1 MKCDRVKEHIADY
14 LAGALSRTE
23 AEELDEHLAQCA
35 ACKQETAAL
44 SETWE
49 MLGLLDE
56 ELEQP
61 SAQMRPRFYQS
72 LEAYRQGLES
82 AAPVPARRRFFD
94 WGAGGWAASPAF
106 RLAWSA
112 ALLIVGIGIG
122 IGAGVGVSQWMGGRD
137 RGRTELAG
145 LQDEVHHMRQLV
157 TLSLLQQQ
165 SASERLRGVD
175 YSSRVDQSDT
185 QVLAALLHA
194 VNHDPNVNVRLAAVD
209 ALRKFAGSPSV
220 KGQLDQALNKQE
232 SPLVQLALIDF
243 IVDQRDKS
251 ALPSLA
257 ALERSP
263 TADKNVKEKA
273 VWGLS
278 QLQ

>member
-1 MKCDRVKEHIADY
+1 MTCDQVKEHIADY
-14 LAGALSRTE
+14 LAGTLSRPE
-23 AEELDEHLAQCA
+23 AEELDEHFAQCA

-49 MLGLLDE
+49 MLGLLE
-56 ELEQP
+56 QEQP
-61 SAQMRPRFYQS
+61 SAQVRPRFYQS

-82 AAPVPARRRFFD
+82 AAPAPVRRRFFD
-94 WGAGGWAASPAF
+94 WGAGWAASPAF
-106 RLAWSA
+106 RLAWSG
-112 ALLIVGIGIG
+112 ALLIIGIG
-122 IGAGVGVSQWMGGRD
+122 VGQWLGGRE
-137 RGRTELAG
+137 RGRADLAG

-157 TLSLLQQQ
+157 TLSLLEQP

-175 YSSRVDQSDT
+175 YSGRVDQSDT

-194 VNHDPNVNVRLAAVD
+194 VNHDPSVNVRLAAVD
-209 ALRKFAGSPSV
+209 ALRKFAASPAV
-220 KGQLDQALNKQE
+220 KGKLDQSLVKQE

-243 IVDQRDKS
+243 LVDTRDKT
-251 ALPSLA
+251 AVPSLA

-273 VWGLS
+273 LWGLS

>member
-1 MKCDRVKEHIADY
+1 MKCDQVKEHIADY
-14 LAGALSRTE
+14 LVGALSPTE
-23 AEELDEHLAQCA
+23 AEELDEHFAQCT

-49 MLGLLDE
+49 MLGLL
-56 ELEQP
+56 EQERP
-61 SAQMRPRFYQS
+61 SAQMGPRFYQS
-72 LEAYRQGLES
+72 LEAYRQGIQ
-82 AAPVPARRRFFD
+82 AATPAPAKRRFFD
-94 WGAGGWAASPAF
+94 WGWQGW
-106 RLAWSA
+106 AWSA
-112 ALLIVGIGIG
+112 ALLIGGLG
-122 IGAGVGVSQWMGGRD
+122 GGQWLGQRERGQRD
-137 RGRTELAG
+137 LAG

-157 TLSLLQQQ
+157 TLSLLEQQ

-185 QVLAALLHA
+185 PVLTALLHA

-209 ALRKFAGSPSV
+209 ALRKFAGNPAV
-220 KGQLDQALNKQE
+220 KGTLDQSLVRQD

-243 IVDQRDKS
+243 IVDERDKA

-263 TADKNVKEKA
+263 TADRNVKEKA
-273 VWGLS
+273 LWGLS

>member
-1 MKCDRVKEHIADY
+1 MKCDQVKEHIADY
-14 LAGALSRTE
+14 LAGALSPTE
-23 AEELDEHLAQCA
+23 AEELDEHFAQCA
-35 ACKQETAAL
+35 ACKQETEAL

-49 MLGLLDE
+49 MLGLLE
-56 ELEQP
+56 QEQP
-61 SAQMRPRFYQS
+61 SAQLRPRFYQS
-72 LEAYRQGLES
+72 LEAYQQGLQ
-82 AAPVPARRRFFD
+82 AATPAPAKRRFFD
-94 WGAGGWAASPAF
+94 WGWQGW
-106 RLAWSA
+106 AWSA
-112 ALLIVGIGIG
+112 ALLVAGL
-122 IGAGVGVSQWMGGRD
+122 GAGQWLGQRD
-137 RGRTELAG
+137 RGQHDLAV
-145 LQDEVHHMRQLV
+145 LQDEVHRMRQLV
-157 TLSLLQQQ
+157 TLSLLEQQ

-185 QVLAALLHA
+185 QVLAALLYA

-209 ALRKFAGSPSV
+209 ALRKFAGNPSV
-220 KGQLDQALNKQE
+220 KGTLDQSLVKQE

-243 IVDQRDKS
+243 IVDERDKG

-273 VWGLS
+273 LWGLS

>member
-1 MKCDRVKEHIADY
+1 MTCDQVKEHIADY
-14 LAGALSRTE
+14 LAGTLGRPE
-23 AEELDEHLAQCA
+23 AEELDEHFARCA

-49 MLGLLDE
+49 MLGVLE
-56 ELEQP
+56 QEQP
-61 SAQMRPRFYQS
+61 SAQLRPRFYRS

-82 AAPVPARRRFFD
+82 AAPAAPAPARRRFFD
-94 WGAGGWAASPAF
+94 WGWHGW
-106 RLAWSA
+106 AWSA
-112 ALLIVGIGIG
+112 ALLAMGIS
-122 IGAGVGVSQWMGGRD
+122 AGLWLGVRE
-137 RGRTELAG
+137 RGRADLAG

-157 TLSLLQQQ
+157 TLSLLEQQ

-175 YSSRVDQSDT
+175 YSGRVDQSDT
-185 QVLAALLHA
+185 QVLAALLFA
-194 VNHDPNVNVRLAAVD
+194 VNHDPSVNVRLAAVD
-209 ALRKFAGSPSV
+209 ALRRFAASPSV
-220 KGQLDQALNKQE
+220 KGSLDQSLAKQD

-243 IVDQRDKS
+243 LVDTRDKS
-251 ALPSLA
+251 AVRSLA

-273 VWGLS
+273 LWGLS

>member
-1 MKCDRVKEHIADY
+1 MKCDQVKEHIADY

-23 AEELDEHLAQCA
+23 AEELDEHFAQCA

-49 MLGLLDE
+49 MLGLLE
-56 ELEQP
+56 QEQP
-61 SAQMRPRFYQS
+61 SAQVRPRFYQS
-72 LEAYRQGLES
+72 LEAYQQGLQ
-82 AAPVPARRRFFD
+82 AATPPPAKRRFFD
-94 WGAGGWAASPAF
+94 WGWQGW
-106 RLAWSA
+106 AWSA
-112 ALLIVGIGIG
+112 ALLVAGL
-122 IGAGVGVSQWMGGRD
+122 GAGQWLGQRD
-137 RGRTELAG
+137 RGRADLAG

-157 TLSLLQQQ
+157 TLSLLEQQ

-175 YSSRVDQSDT
+175 YSSRVDQSDAP
-185 QVLAALLHA
+185 VLAALLHA
-194 VNHDPNVNVRLAAVD
+194 VNQDPNVNVRLAAVD
-209 ALRKFAGSPSV
+209 ALRKFAGNPSV
-220 KGQLDQALNKQE
+220 KGSLDQSLVKQD

-243 IVDQRDKS
+243 IVDERDKA

-273 VWGLS
+273 LWGLS

>member
-1 MKCDRVKEHIADY
+1 MTCDQVKEHIADY
-14 LAGALSRTE
+14 LVGALSRPE
-23 AEELDEHLAQCA
+23 ADELDEHFAQCA
-35 ACKQETAAL
+35 ACKEETAAL

-49 MLGLLDE
+49 MLGLLE
-56 ELEQP
+56 QEQP
-61 SAQMRPRFYQS
+61 SAQLRPRFYQS
-72 LEAYRQGLES
+72 LEAYRRGLES
-82 AAPVPARRRFFD
+82 AAPRPARRRFFD
-94 WGAGGWAASPAF
+94 WGAGWMASPAF

-112 ALLIVGIGIG
+112 ALLIVGIG
-122 IGAGVGVSQWMGGRD
+122 AGLWLGGRE
-137 RGRTELAG
+137 RGQADLAG

-157 TLSLLQQQ
+157 TLSLLEQQ

-175 YSSRVDQSDT
+175 YAYRVDQSDT
-185 QVLAALLHA
+185 QVLSALLHA

-209 ALRKFAGSPSV
+209 ALRKFAASPSV
-220 KGQLDQALNKQE
+220 KGKLDQSLNKQE

-243 IVDQRDKS
+243 IVDTRDKT

-263 TADKNVKEKA
+263 TVDKNVKDKA
-273 VWGLS
+273 LWGLS

>member
-1 MKCDRVKEHIADY
+1 MTCDQVKEHIADY
-14 LAGALSRTE
+14 MAGALSQTE
-23 AEELDEHLAQCA
+23 AEELDEHFAGCA

-49 MLGLLDE
+49 MLGLLE
-56 ELEQP
+56 QEQP
-61 SAQMRPRFYQS
+61 SAQLRPRFYDS
-72 LEAYRQGLES
+72 LEAYRQGLQS
-82 AAPVPARRRFFD
+82 AAPAPARSRFFD
-94 WGAGGWAASPAF
+94 WGWHGW
-106 RLAWSA
+106 AWSA
-112 ALLIVGIGIG
+112 ALLVAGL
-122 IGAGVGVSQWMGGRD
+122 GAGQWLGQHD
-137 RGRTELAG
+137 RRRADMAS

-157 TLSLLQQQ
+157 TLSLLEQH

-175 YSSRVDQSDT
+175 YSYRVDQSDT
-185 QVLAALLHA
+185 QVLGALLHA

-209 ALRKFAGSPSV
+209 ALRKFAGNPAV
-220 KGQLDQALNKQE
+220 KGSLDQSLVKQD
-232 SPLVQLALIDF
+232 SPMVQLALIDF
-243 IVDQRDKS
+243 VVDERDKG

-263 TADKNVKEKA
+263 TTDKNVKEKA

>member
-1 MKCDRVKEHIADY
+1 MTCDQVKEHIADY
-14 LAGALSRTE
+14 LAGALSQTE
-23 AEELDEHLAQCA
+23 AEELDEHFAQCA

-49 MLGLLDE
+49 MLGLLE
-56 ELEQP
+56 QERLTVQP
-61 SAQMRPRFYQS
+61 SAQLRSRFYES

-82 AAPVPARRRFFD
+82 PAPGPVRRRFFD
-94 WGAGGWAASPAF
+94 WGWKGW
-106 RLAWSA
+106 AWSA
-112 ALLIVGIGIG
+112 ALLIGGL
-122 IGAGVGVSQWMGGRD
+122 GAGQWMGQRD
-137 RGRTELAG
+137 RSRADLAS

-157 TLSLLQQQ
+157 TLSLLEQQ

-185 QVLAALLHA
+185 EVLSALLHA
-194 VNHDPNVNVRLAAVD
+194 VNHDSSVNVRLAAVD
-209 ALRKFAGSPSV
+209 AMRKFAGNPAV
-220 KGQLDQALNKQE
+220 KGSLDQSLVKQD
-232 SPLVQLALIDF
+232 SPMVQLALIDF
-243 IVDQRDKS
+243 IVDERDKA

-273 VWGLS
+273 LWGLS